1 MGPRS
6 GYENGSVCRAWN
18 TYKDV
23 HIYPGFTFLCD
34 TSYKQRLIDL
44 NILPICSWHE
54 YLEMLFVFKGICGI
68 INLSDTVLPKTQNN
82 KNITRSVGSKPPPIP
97 N

>member
-1 MGPRS
+1 MASRLWNMRGLGLRMGPRS

-23 HIYPGFTFLCD
+23 HIYPGSTFLCD

-68 INLSDTVLPKTQNN
+68 INLSDTGTSRVN
-82 KNITRSVGSKPPPIP
+82 V
-97 N
+97 